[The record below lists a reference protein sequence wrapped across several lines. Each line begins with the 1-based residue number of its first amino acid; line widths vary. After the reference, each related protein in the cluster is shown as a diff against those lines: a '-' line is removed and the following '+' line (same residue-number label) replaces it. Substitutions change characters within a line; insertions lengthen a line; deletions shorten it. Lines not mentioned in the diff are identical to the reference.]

1 MPDRRT
7 PVPDAEI
14 FGKFLEHCRR
24 DKGLTLE
31 DVARRAGVSKQ
42 FVHDLLKSKPN
53 TGLAKAMRVAS
64 EVGLTLY
71 SHRRPPGVT
80 VPQRKG
86 ESEPDPYAE
95 KRRRLAA
102 KERESRQPDEVSD
115 MLRSIGIDEEL

>member
-31 DVARRAGVSKQ
+31 VVAARAGVSKQ
-42 FVHDLLKSKPN
+42 FVHDLVTGKPN
-53 TGLAKAMRVAS
+53 TGLAKALRVALA
-64 EVGLTLY
+64 VGLTLY

-80 VPQRKG
+80 VPQREG
-86 ESEPDPYAE
+86 EPEDAYAEIRRRRAAE
-95 KRRRLAA
+95 KR
-102 KERESRQPDEVSD
+102 ESSQPDEVSRLLKD
-115 MLRSIGIDEEL
+115 LELDDKL

>member
-31 DVARRAGVSKQ
+31 VVAASAGVSKQ
-42 FVHDLLKSKPN
+42 FVHDLMTGKPN
-53 TGLAKAMRVAS
+53 TGLAKALRVAS
-64 EVGLTLY
+64 AVGLTLY

-80 VPQRKG
+80 VPQREG
-86 ESEPDPYAE
+86 EPEDPYAA

-102 KERESRQPDEVSD
+102 REREN
-115 MLRSIGIDEEL
+115 LHSIDIMDVLGLEEES